1 MQASSVTS
9 VLFKNLAFRNEKQ
22 KVIASNIAN
31 INTPFYKTKDVKFN
45 DYLKDDSIAL
55 KVTNNK
61 HFTHFIDEQPHTLY
75 KVYEVKNLQEQN
87 DGNNVDL
94 DKEMSKMAQNKILFD
109 AISRSIKKDAN
120 WFKMVID
127 ASAKN

>member
-94 DKEMSKMAQNKILFD
+94 DKE
-109 AISRSIKKDAN
+109 
-120 WFKMVID
+120 
-127 ASAKN
+127 